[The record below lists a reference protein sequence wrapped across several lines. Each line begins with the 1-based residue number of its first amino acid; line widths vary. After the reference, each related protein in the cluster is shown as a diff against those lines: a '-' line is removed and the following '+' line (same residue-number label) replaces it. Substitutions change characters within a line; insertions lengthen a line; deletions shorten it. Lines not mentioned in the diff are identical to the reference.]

1 MAKLEVIPATERR
14 RKFSD
19 TEKERVV
26 SEALGSGNSF
36 SHTARKY
43 NIAPPLLHRWIKL
56 ARSESKFSLLRVES
70 SKATEVPPKASP
82 VSVRIIYNDS
92 VSLGLP
98 PGTPTAFVLSLI
110 SELGRI
116 V

>member
-1 MAKLEVIPATERR
+1 MAKLEVMPATERR

-26 SEALGSGNSF
+26 AEALGSGNPF

-70 SKATEVPPKASP
+70 SKAAEISPKASP
-82 VSVRIIYNDS
+82 VSVRINCKGS
-92 VSLGLP
+92 VSLDLP
-98 PGTPTAFVLSLI
+98 PGTPIAFVLSLI
-110 SELGRI
+110 GELGRI